1 MYLIKVCPSCKT
13 KLRFPIDK
21 GTIRVKCSCGYNFV
35 ADPDNTEMY
44 NNASFDLSRTTFG
57 LKKLNSLRRAV
68 SGLQFSNFG
77 PYAINKFLN
86 AKYKIQNFKL
96 LPDSEKRQIIITLFL
111 VIAVIAGIMA
121 LLFFSSFICGP
132 KKIII

>member
-1 MYLIKVCPSCKT
+1 MYLIKVCPDCKT

-21 GTIRVKCSCGYNFV
+21 GKIRVKCACGYNFI

-44 NNASFDLSRTTFG
+44 NNASFDLSQTTFG
-57 LKKLNSLRRAV
+57 LKKLNSLRKAV
-68 SGLQFSNFG
+68 MGMQFANIG
-77 PYAINKFLN
+77 PSIINALLN

-96 LPDSEKRQIIITLFL
+96 LPDSEKRHIIIILITVLAL
-111 VIAVIAGIMA
+111 IAGLVA
-121 LLFFSSFICGP
+121 LYFYSPFIFRP

>member
-21 GTIRVKCSCGYNFV
+21 GTIRVKCSCGFDFI
-35 ADPDNTEMY
+35 ADPDDTEMY

-57 LKKLNSLRRAV
+57 LKKLNSFRRAV
-68 SGLQFSNFG
+68 SGFQFGAVG
-77 PYAINKFLN
+77 PYSINKLLN
-86 AKYKIQNFKL
+86 AKYKIQNVKL
-96 LPDSEKRQIIITLFL
+96 LPDSEKKRIILIII
-111 VIAVIAGIMA
+111 AVMAIIAGLIA
-121 LLFFSSFICGP
+121 LFYFSPFIFGP